1 MNPGF
6 VQSIINMDLYAF
18 INQYTF
24 TWIPENFYSE
34 SLNAKEPI
42 FNLLPQSL
50 VRLNIQI
57 YPCWIIDL
65 HLSQKFSVDAE
76 IAESP
81 SFIVDDTVAFTGNR
95 NQAWKQAVFW
105 SFEGSE
111 QISSDCVDEARA
123 LCRVGN
129 SNGHSYYS
137 HKPATGT
144 WLYTQVCGKRQKRNY
159 AGKSQALTLDI
170 NRQLLCDTHVSSKLL
185 I

>member
-1 MNPGF
+1 M
-6 VQSIINMDLYAF
+6 A
-18 INQYTF
+18 
-24 TWIPENFYSE
+24 
-34 SLNAKEPI
+34 
-42 FNLLPQSL
+42 QSL
-50 VRLNIQI
+50 VRLNMQI
-57 YPCWIIDL
+57 YPCWIVDL
-65 HLSQKFSVDAE
+65 HLSQKFSIDAE

-129 SNGHSYYS
+129 SNGQSYYA
-137 HKPATGT
+137 HKPAIST
-144 WLYTQVCGKRQKRNY
+144 WIYTQVCRKRQKRKLRWQEPSTDVRY
-159 AGKSQALTLDI
+159 QQTTI
-170 NRQLLCDTHVSSKLL
+170 TWHTHVSSKLF